1 MARRSGPSG
10 LPGGVQSGAVKR
22 RKSPEIDSLERRI
35 ESREAEDIDRL
46 YGLEPVFEPDAT
58 RPGVEPEKFVAYQCP
73 YCGER
78 LETRV
83 DLTAGEREY
92 IEDCEVCCRPIELG
106 IELEDNGALR
116 AVRVQRID

>member
-1 MARRSGPSG
+1 M
-10 LPGGVQSGAVKR
+10 
-22 RKSPEIDSLERRI
+22 DSLRRRI
-35 ESREAEDIDRL
+35 ASRDDEDIDQL

-58 RPGVEPEKFVAYQCP
+58 RASVEPESFVPVQCP

-92 IEDCEVCCRPIELG
+92 IEDCEVCCRPIEFA
-106 IELEDNGALR
+106 IELDESGALR
-116 AVRVQRID
+116 AVRVQRLD

>member
-1 MARRSGPSG
+1 VTRRKSSR
-10 LPGGVQSGAVKR
+10 S
-22 RKSPEIDSLERRI
+22 KSPEIDSLKRRI
-35 ESREAEDIDRL
+35 ESREAEDIDKL

-58 RPGVEPEKFVAYQCP
+58 RPGVEPEKFVAIQCP

-116 AVRVQRID
+116 AIRVQRLD